1 MIPTKPITYVGACS
15 VVLAS
20 SDLCNLPA
28 VAQRKPLLPE
38 NQVEGH
44 LWVLVMTQVGHQLV
58 QLDHASH
65 AVGLLGAKSINTNL
79 EEYVKRFLQK

>member
-1 MIPTKPITYVGACS
+1 MEPSTYVEACS

-28 VAQRKPLLPE
+28 VAQRKPWSPE

-44 LWVLVMTQVGHQLV
+44 LWALVMTQVGHQLV
-58 QLDHASH
+58 LLDHAFH
-65 AVGLLGAKSINTNL
+65 VAGPLGAKSINTHL
-79 EEYVKRFLQK
+79 VEGVK

>member
-1 MIPTKPITYVGACS
+1 MIPTKPSTYVGACS

-20 SDLCNLPA
+20 SDLCNLPV

-44 LWVLVMTQVGHQLV
+44 LWVLVMTQVGHRPVL
-58 QLDHASH
+58 LAHAFH
-65 AVGLLGAKSINTNL
+65 AVDLLGAKSINTQL
-79 EEYVKRFLQK
+79 VGVK